1 MTTRL
6 EIYQGA
12 CAICGERS
20 IVTLTDNVPIRRYL
34 DEVWNQNGVRACLEA
49 GQWKFATRA
58 QRLDYDPS
66 FTASFGYRRAFVKP
80 EDWVLSVA
88 VCQDEDYTQTIIQY
102 ADEIGYWFSYLDQI
116 FVKFVSDDADFGMNL
131 AAWPES
137 FTKYV
142 KHYFAGEVILRL
154 TSDEKR
160 TQALLGNGK
169 PESGLV
175 NQRKIEAKSKDA
187 FNGPVQFP
195 PQGAWIRSRYGRNG
209 TGAWADMGNRNRLI
223 G

>member
-12 CAICGERS
+12 CSYCGERS
-20 IVTLTDNVPIRRYL
+20 VTSLTQNVPMRRYL
-34 DEVWNQNGVRACLEA
+34 DEVWAQNGVRTCLEM

-66 FTASFGYRRAFVKP
+66 FTATFGFRRAFVKAT
-80 EDWVLSVA
+80 DWVLTVA
-88 VCQDEDYTQTIIQY
+88 VCDDEYYTHPIEQY
-102 ADEIGYWFSYLDQI
+102 SDEIGYWFSHLDQI
-116 FVKFVSDDADFGMNL
+116 FVKFVSDDASFGTNY

-137 FTKYV
+137 FTEFV
-142 KHYFAGEVILRL
+142 KAYFASKIILRV

-160 TQALLGNGK
+160 REDLLHPKTGILEQK
-169 PESGLV
+169 KLV
-175 NQRKIEAKSKDA
+175 AKNKDA
-187 FNGPVQFP
+187 FNGPFQQP
-195 PQGAWIRSRYGRNG
+195 PAGAWIRSRYGRNG
-209 TGAWADMGNRNRLI
+209 RGAWADGGNRNQLI